1 MADSMTGD
9 SVISSVPL
17 PISEAGLE
25 EDSGWALWA
34 ALGLIWG
41 AADWPPQSLAVSEVQ
56 FCLPLSRLRDPYM
69 HGAVER
75 PKRNQR
81 PKSDSS
87 LYLIMY

>member
-9 SVISSVPL
+9 LVISSVPL

-34 ALGLIWG
+34 ALGLTWG
-41 AADWPPQSLAVSEVQ
+41 AADWPPLAVSEVQ

-69 HGAVER
+69 PGAVER
-75 PKRNQR
+75 PMSNQR
-81 PKSDSS
+81 SKSDSS

>member
-9 SVISSVPL
+9 LVISSVPL

-34 ALGLIWG
+34 ALGLTWG
-41 AADWPPQSLAVSEVQ
+41 AADWPPLAVSEVQ
-56 FCLPLSRLRDPYM
+56 FCLPLSGLRDPYM
-69 HGAVER
+69 PGAVER
-75 PKRNQR
+75 PMSNQR
-81 PKSDSS
+81 SKSDSS